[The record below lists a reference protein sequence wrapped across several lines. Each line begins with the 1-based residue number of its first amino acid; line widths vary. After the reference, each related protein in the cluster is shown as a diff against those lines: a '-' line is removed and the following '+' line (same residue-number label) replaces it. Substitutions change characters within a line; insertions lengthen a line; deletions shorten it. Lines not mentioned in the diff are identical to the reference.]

1 MNKNYTLKELADIG
15 AMAAYMAV
23 GGTKMSLIKDSE
35 DQPAREA
42 FTKAVLDAVGYEFPK
57 DEERE
62 AFERWI
68 ETHPM
73 RSSNDDL
80 LEAWRA
86 GREELRRAINKP
98 TYSMPNNYGAIAFLA
113 SQQVDLTTEQQKAVD
128 ACLKEELS
136 LAEPAWVP
144 WAGGECPLTDGVEF
158 EFKIRNGG
166 MSGRVKHAPMYN
178 WGCHNTS
185 GDIVAYRVLEG

>member
-15 AMAAYMAV
+15 VKAANSTPDGSTYIENA
-23 GGTKMSLIKDSE
+23 
-35 DQPAREA
+35 QA
-42 FTKAVLDAVGYEFPK
+42 FTKAVLDAVGYELPK

-62 AFERWI
+62 AFERWQKSH
-68 ETHPM
+68 TVDP
-73 RSSNDDL
+73 NDAFFDV
-80 LEAWRA
+80 WKA
-86 GREELRRAINKP
+86 GRDELRRAQSLDKQ
-98 TYSMPNNYGAIAFLA
+98 PNNYGGIAFLA

-136 LAEPAWVP
+136 LAEPAWIP
-144 WAGGECPLTDGVEF
+144 WGGGECPLPDGVEF